1 MMFTN
6 YVVILQPFEHMF
18 SCVADVD
25 TLQVEKQLFF
35 GSEEYR

>member
-25 TLQVEKQLFF
+25 ALQVEKQLFF